1 MRIDY
6 KVPEKPQRRMCLTVI
21 DMQECFF
28 EEDDAKDKNREAID
42 NIAKAIKSFREHG
55 RDVFIIRYLSDT
67 HSEKE
72 DKTIIKEIGDISG
85 LQIVDKYHMSAFQ
98 NTNLADLMT
107 NKGYDSVLIC
117 GAYADHCVMST
128 YWSAYEHDMSPF
140 ILDGAVIAYTD
151 ENLAAALK
159 ICMTFTMEE
168 MEENLKTTK
177 IEPGSGSTTNR
188 MKRKYWYLNQ

>member
-6 KVPEKPQRRMCLTVI
+6 KVPEKPQRRMCLIVV

-28 EEDDAKDKNREAID
+28 EEDDAKEKNRDAID
-42 NIAKAIKSFREHG
+42 NIAKAIRSFREHG
-55 RDVFIIRYLSDT
+55 RDVFIIRYLGDT

-98 NTNLADLMT
+98 NTNLADLMI

-140 ILDGAVIAYTD
+140 ILSGAVIAYTE

-168 MEENLKTTK
+168 MEENLRTTK

-188 MKRKYWYLNQ
+188 MKRKYWYLNR

>member
-55 RDVFIIRYLSDT
+55 RDVFIIRYLGDT

-98 NTNLADLMT
+98 NTNLADLMI

-140 ILDGAVIAYTD
+140 ILDGAVIAYTE

-168 MEENLKTTK
+168 MEENLRTTM
-177 IEPGSGSTTNR
+177 IDPGSGSTTNR
-188 MKRKYWYLNQ
+188 MKRKYWYLQQ

>member
-1 MRIDY
+1 MKIDY
-6 KVPEKPQRRMCLTVI
+6 KVPTKPERRMCLIVI

-28 EEDDAKDKNREAID
+28 EEDDSKEKNRKAID
-42 NIAKAIKSFREHG
+42 NIAKAIRSFREHD
-55 RDVFIIRYLSDT
+55 RDVFIIRYLGDT

-117 GAYADHCVMST
+117 GAYADHCVMAT

-140 ILDGAVIAYTD
+140 ILSDAVIAYSD
-151 ENLAAALK
+151 ENLDAALR
-159 ICMTFTMEE
+159 ICMSFTMDE
-168 MEENLKTTK
+168 MDENLRTTR

-188 MKRKYWYLNQ
+188 MKRKYWYLQQ

>member
-1 MRIDY
+1 MLSTRSS
-6 KVPEKPQRRMCLTVI
+6 L
-21 DMQECFF
+21 CFS
-28 EEDDAKDKNREAID
+28 AY
-42 NIAKAIKSFREHG
+42 REHG
-55 RDVFIIRYLSDT
+55 RDVFIIRYLGDT

-98 NTNLADLMT
+98 NTNLADLMI

-140 ILDGAVIAYTD
+140 ILDGAVIAYTE

-168 MEENLKTTK
+168 MDENLRTTK
-177 IEPGSGSTTNR
+177 IEPGCGSTTNR

>member
-1 MRIDY
+1 MKIDY
-6 KVPEKPQRRMCLTVI
+6 KVPTKPERRMCLIVI

-28 EEDDAKDKNREAID
+28 EEDDSKEKNRKAID
-42 NIAKAIKSFREHG
+42 NIAKAIRSFREHD
-55 RDVFIIRYLSDT
+55 RDVFIIRYLGDT

-117 GAYADHCVMST
+117 GAYADHCVMAT

-140 ILDGAVIAYTD
+140 ILSDAVIAYSD
-151 ENLAAALK
+151 ENLDAALR
-159 ICMTFTMEE
+159 ICMSFTMDE
-168 MEENLKTTK
+168 MDENLRTTR
-177 IEPGSGSTTNR
+177 IEPESGSTTNR
-188 MKRKYWYLNQ
+188 MKRKYWYLQQ

>member
-28 EEDDAKDKNREAID
+28 EEDDTKDKNREAID

-55 RDVFIIRYLSDT
+55 RDVFIIRYLGDT

-98 NTNLADLMT
+98 NTNLADLMI

-140 ILDGAVIAYTD
+140 ILDGAVIAYTE

-168 MEENLKTTK
+168 MEENLRTTK

-188 MKRKYWYLNQ
+188 MKRKYWYLNR

>member
-6 KVPEKPQRRMCLTVI
+6 KVPEKSQRRICLIVI

-28 EEDDAKDKNREAID
+28 EEDDAKEKNRGAID
-42 NIAKAIKSFREHG
+42 NIAKAIRSFREHG
-55 RDVFIIRYLSDT
+55 RDVFIIRYLGDT

-98 NTNLADLMT
+98 NTNLADLMI

-140 ILDGAVIAYTD
+140 ILDGAVIAYTE

-168 MEENLKTTK
+168 MEENLRTTK
-177 IEPGSGSTTNR
+177 IEPGCGSTTNR

>member
-1 MRIDY
+1 MKIDY
-6 KVPEKPQRRMCLTVI
+6 KVPEKHERRMCLIVV

-28 EEDDAKDKNREAID
+28 EEDDTKEKNRAAID
-42 NIAKAIKSFREHG
+42 NIAKAIRSFREHG
-55 RDVFIIRYLSDT
+55 RDVFIIRYLGDT

-98 NTNLADLMT
+98 NTNLADLMI

-140 ILDGAVIAYTD
+140 ILSGAVIAYTE

-168 MEENLKTTK
+168 MEENLRTTK

-188 MKRKYWYLNQ
+188 MKRKYWYLNR